1 MSTSSLRND
10 HKLIEKVL
18 SALDTTVS
26 LLKDGKEI
34 PQQILLPTID
44 FTQNFT
50 HVCHHGKEEE
60 GLFPALGQT
69 GMPTQMGPI
78 PKMIVEHKMTEKLA
92 EQIKIYV
99 QSYFE
104 SGDSNNLILSLENY
118 ITHVR
123 EHLWKENN
131 RLFMMADSR
140 LNSVSKEVNDRLEK
154 IEETKLSEL
163 GKSRSEY
170 EKLVSDLEN
179 SVSKI

>member
-1 MSTSSLRND
+1 LSTESLRND

-18 SALDTTVS
+18 NALDTTIS
-26 LLKDGKEI
+26 LLLEGKQI
-34 PQQILLPTID
+34 PEQILLPTID
-44 FTQNFT
+44 FTKNFT

-60 GLFPALGQT
+60 VLFPALGQT

-78 PKMIVEHKMTEKLA
+78 PRMLLEHKMTNQLA
-92 EQIKIYV
+92 EQIEKNAKVYLESRDAQDLVSSLQNYV
-99 QSYFE
+99 
-104 SGDSNNLILSLENY
+104 N
-118 ITHVR
+118 HVR

-140 LNSVSKEVNDRLEK
+140 LNNISKEVHDRLEK
-154 IEETKLSEL
+154 IEQIKLDEI

-170 EKLVSDLEN
+170 ETLADELEK

>member
-92 EQIKIYV
+92 EQI
-99 QSYFE
+99 
-104 SGDSNNLILSLENY
+104 SLQDGL
-118 ITHVR
+118 T
-123 EHLWKENN
+123 
-131 RLFMMADSR
+131 
-140 LNSVSKEVNDRLEK
+140 
-154 IEETKLSEL
+154 
-163 GKSRSEY
+163 
-170 EKLVSDLEN
+170 
-179 SVSKI
+179 